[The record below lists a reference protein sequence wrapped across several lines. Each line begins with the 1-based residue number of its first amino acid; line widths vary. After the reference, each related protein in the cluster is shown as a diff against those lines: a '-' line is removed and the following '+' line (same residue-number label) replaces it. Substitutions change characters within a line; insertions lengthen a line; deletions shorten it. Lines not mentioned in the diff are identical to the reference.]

1 MLEDLKVIDAASY
14 VAGPAAAT
22 IMGDFGADV
31 TKVEPV
37 TGDSYRGL
45 ASRYRTDYNW
55 LLTSRNKKSL
65 ALDLSTEQ
73 GRQVMLSLVDKAD
86 VLLVNFNS
94 DQLRKY
100 QLDYETLKKRN
111 PRLVL
116 GQLTGYGIR
125 GPEANRRSFD
135 IAGWWARSG
144 ILDMMKP
151 KGGMPP
157 NGVGGV
163 GDHASAMSLF
173 GAVMLALY
181 RRENTGEGAHVT
193 TSLAANGA
201 WSNGMHLQA
210 AIAGFDLS
218 EILETKG
225 YRSPFIV
232 SYQTRDNR
240 YIVLVGPSPAREW
253 PRVASALG
261 HPEWIDDDRFP
272 DAKAVMSQSDLVKS
286 LFSDAFATQT
296 LEFWTKALD
305 AQEVT
310 SSVIE
315 KLKDVLE
322 DAQLIENEIIIKTES
337 TDPDY
342 QWTVGSPITVEG
354 HTKTTPST
362 APRLGQDS
370 RAVLACNGYSEE
382 EIDRLMSLGII
393 A

>member
-232 SYQTRDNR
+232 SYHNVFSS
-240 YIVLVGPSPAREW
+240 Y
-253 PRVASALG
+253 SA
-261 HPEWIDDDRFP
+261 IN
-272 DAKAVMSQSDLVKS
+272 S
-286 LFSDAFATQT
+286 
-296 LEFWTKALD
+296 
-305 AQEVT
+305 
-310 SSVIE
+310 I
-315 KLKDVLE
+315 
-322 DAQLIENEIIIKTES
+322 
-337 TDPDY
+337 
-342 QWTVGSPITVEG
+342 
-354 HTKTTPST
+354 
-362 APRLGQDS
+362 
-370 RAVLACNGYSEE
+370 
-382 EIDRLMSLGII
+382 
-393 A
+393 

>member
-1 MLEDLKVIDAASY
+1 
-14 VAGPAAAT
+14 
-22 IMGDFGADV
+22 
-31 TKVEPV
+31 
-37 TGDSYRGL
+37 
-45 ASRYRTDYNW
+45 
-55 LLTSRNKKSL
+55 
-65 ALDLSTEQ
+65 
-73 GRQVMLSLVDKAD
+73 MLSLVDKAD

-310 SSVIE
+310 YSVIE

>member
-1 MLEDLKVIDAASY
+1 
-14 VAGPAAAT
+14 
-22 IMGDFGADV
+22 
-31 TKVEPV
+31 
-37 TGDSYRGL
+37 
-45 ASRYRTDYNW
+45 
-55 LLTSRNKKSL
+55 
-65 ALDLSTEQ
+65 
-73 GRQVMLSLVDKAD
+73 
-86 VLLVNFNS
+86 
-94 DQLRKY
+94 
-100 QLDYETLKKRN
+100 
-111 PRLVL
+111 
-116 GQLTGYGIR
+116 
-125 GPEANRRSFD
+125 
-135 IAGWWARSG
+135 
-144 ILDMMKP
+144 
-151 KGGMPP
+151 
-157 NGVGGV
+157 
-163 GDHASAMSLF
+163 
-173 GAVMLALY
+173 
-181 RRENTGEGAHVT
+181 
-193 TSLAANGA
+193 
-201 WSNGMHLQA
+201 
-210 AIAGFDLS
+210 
-218 EILETKG
+218 
-225 YRSPFIV
+225 
-232 SYQTRDNR
+232 
-240 YIVLVGPSPAREW
+240 
-253 PRVASALG
+253 LG

-310 SSVIE
+310 YSVIE